1 LIEIRANVEER
12 YDEVLTDGAL
22 QLVGKLHEELDG
34 RRRQL
39 LDARQARQAELDAGG
54 TLDFVPAP
62 EDFQVAPNPD
72 ALQDRRVEITGPTS
86 RKMVINALNSGARG
100 FMADFEDS
108 NSPYWANMVG
118 GQVNLADAVRGHM
131 EHSEG
136 GKDYRLAEDHAVL
149 LVRPRGLHLPERH
162 LQVNGAEVAGAFVDF
177 GLYVH
182 GNAEALLERGR
193 GPYFYIP
200 KLESA
205 REAAL
210 WRDAFLIAEEALGLD
225 RGTIKATVLIET
237 LPAAFEM
244 DEILY
249 ELREHSVGLNCGRWD
264 YIFSAIK
271 TQRNDPAFVLPDRG
285 QVTMDKGF
293 LQAYVRLLIHT
304 CHRRGAHAMGGMA
317 AQIPIKDDP
326 QANEAALDKVRA
338 DKLREVRE
346 GHDGTWVAHPGLVP
360 VARQVFDDGM
370 PSPNQ
375 LSRLRDDVRVSADMM
390 LAAPAGTRTETGL
403 RHNIRVGIQYV
414 EAWLGGQG
422 AVPIYNLM
430 EDAATAEICRTQ
442 IWQWLRHRATLEDGR
457 VVTREIVDRLTAEEF
472 ERIRSEV
479 GAKRFDAGRFDEA
492 RDLFVR
498 VATTDPMIEFLTLPA
513 YETLVMTE
521 PSNVTE
527 TA

>member
-22 QLVGKLHEELDG
+22 ELVGKLHEELDG

-39 LDARQARQAELDAGG
+39 LDARQDRQAELDAGG

-118 GQVNLADAVRGHM
+118 GQVNLADAVRGNM
-131 EHSEG
+131 EHSEN

-162 LQVNGAEVAGAFVDF
+162 LQVDGAAVAGAFVDF

-182 GNAEALLERGR
+182 GNAAALLERGR

-210 WRDAFLIAEEALGLD
+210 WRDAFLIAEHALGLD

-237 LPAAFEM
+237 VPAAFEM
-244 DEILY
+244 DAILY
-249 ELREHSVGLNCGRWD
+249 ELRDHAAGLNAGRWD
-264 YIFSAIK
+264 YIFSMIK
-271 TQRNDPAFVLPDRG
+271 RFRSRPEFVLPNRSD
-285 QVTMDKGF
+285 VTMTVPF
-293 LQAYVRLLIHT
+293 MHAYSELLVRT
-304 CHRRGAHAMGGMA
+304 CHARGAHAMGGMSA
-317 AQIPIKDDP
+317 VIPSRTDEE
-326 QANEAALDKVRA
+326 ANREAFEAVRA
-338 DKLREVRE
+338 DKQREA
-346 GHDGTWVAHPGLVP
+346 GAGFDGTWVAHPDSVP
-360 VARQVFDDGM
+360 VATEAFDEVLGDR
-370 PSPNQ
+370 PNQ
-375 LSRLRDDVRVSADMM
+375 VDRSRDDVQVGADDLLSA
-390 LAAPAGTRTETGL
+390 AQTPGEITEEGL
-403 RHNIRVGIQYV
+403 RLNVNVGIQYISS
-414 EAWLGGQG
+414 WLRGNG
-422 AVPIYNLM
+422 AAAIYGLM
-430 EDAATAEICRTQ
+430 EDAATAEISRAQ
-442 IWQWLRHRATLEDGR
+442 IWQWIHHGEVLDDGR
-457 VVTREIVDRLTAEEF
+457 PVTPDLVGLLAGEEL
-472 ERIRSEV
+472 ERIRSEI
-479 GAKRFDAGRFDEA
+479 GDDDWFYEQGRP
-492 RDLFVR
+492 DLSRALFER
-498 VATTDPMIEFLTLPA
+498 VALSGDDFVEFLTLPA
-513 YETLVMTE
+513 YEELLKLE
-521 PSNVTE
+521 R
-527 TA
+527 